1 MATRRQFTSEFKLEI
16 VKMVVDQNTS
26 IGKLSK
32 DLSINDN
39 LIRRWVKQYQLEQTG
54 TVFPHTKPLTP
65 EQQRIRELER
75 ENQSLKSDVE
85 LLKKASAF
93 FARTIK

>member
-16 VKMVVDQNTS
+16 VKMVIDQGGS

-39 LIRRWVKQYQLEQTG
+39 LIRRWVKQYQLE
-54 TVFPHTKPLTP
+54 
-65 EQQRIRELER
+65 R
-75 ENQSLKSDVE
+75 ENQSLRSDVE

>member
-16 VKMVVDQNTS
+16 VKMVVDQNTN

-54 TVFPHTKPLTP
+54 TVLQGAKPLTP
-65 EQQRIRELER
+65 EQHRIRELER

>member
-16 VKMVVDQNTS
+16 VKMVIDQGGS

-54 TVFPHTKPLTP
+54 GGLKGYNLSKHVQYWKG
-65 EQQRIRELER
+65 
-75 ENQSLKSDVE
+75 QSLWRLSNKGFENLSE
-85 LLKKASAF
+85 KINLLDQMSNS
-93 FARTIK
+93 

>member
-1 MATRRQFTSEFKLEI
+1 MATRIQFTSEFKLEI
-16 VKMVVDQNTS
+16 VKMVIDQGGS

-54 TVFPHTKPLTP
+54 SVFK
-65 EQQRIRELER
+65 E
-75 ENQSLKSDVE
+75 QSL
-85 LLKKASAF
+85 
-93 FARTIK
+93 